1 MIFTARHVILAKM
14 KTDQGH
20 TLKTSNTDCEKCE
33 SRGKGI
39 FCELETLALG
49 EVNERKVTNTYKKGH
64 TIFFQGNPPFGLYCV
79 KNGKIKVSKIGND
92 GKESII
98 RIASGGDVLGHRSL
112 FSEEVYTATA
122 TVIEDASICFIDK
135 KFIYKEIQDQPTV
148 ALNLIQKLSREM
160 GSAEARTASM
170 SQKNVRERLAELLL
184 MLAKTYGVEEKGRT
198 KLEIKLT
205 REEIAS
211 MVGTANETVIRF
223 ISEFKDEGLIEQD
236 GKTIYVKDKEKLLE
250 YANLNY

>member
-1 MIFTARHVILAKM
+1 M
-14 KTDQGH
+14 KP
-20 TLKTSNTDCEKCE
+20 KNNIDCEHCE
-33 SRGKGI
+33 VRGKGI
-39 FCELETLALG
+39 FCEIERLALTQ
-49 EVNERKVTNTYKKGH
+49 VSDRKVTNVYKKGH

-79 KNGKIKVSKIGND
+79 NSGKIKVSKIGND

-98 RIASGGDVLGHRSL
+98 RIATGGDVLGHRSL
-112 FSEEVYTATA
+112 FSDESYTATA
-122 TVIEDASICFIDK
+122 TVIEDATICFIDK
-135 KFIYKEIQDQPTV
+135 KFIYKCIQDEPSV

-160 GSAEARTASM
+160 GSAEAKAASM
-170 SQKNVRERLAELLL
+170 SQKNVRERLAELFLILL
-184 MLAKTYGVEEKGRT
+184 KTYGVQEKNRT
-198 KLEIKLT
+198 KLDIKLT

-236 GKTIYVKDKEKLLE
+236 GKTIYILEEKKLIE